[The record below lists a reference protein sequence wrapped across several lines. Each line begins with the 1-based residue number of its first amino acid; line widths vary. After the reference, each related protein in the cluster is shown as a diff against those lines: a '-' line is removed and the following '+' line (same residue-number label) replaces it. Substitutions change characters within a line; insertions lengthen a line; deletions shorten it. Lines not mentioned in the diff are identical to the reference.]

1 MNTRHSDR
9 LLLCLCWIIYLGM
22 ILTSGALSSFI
33 ATWQHTLILVAAV
46 TFVVLAAVSWWAHDG
61 TTHEHHQHSTRS
73 PADQVIQTL
82 VHCLPLFLIAALG
95 ATALG
100 GQAFST
106 SGFRAP
112 PSGPGPGPG
121 IAPATAAPL
130 AHAAPPGEF
139 TIADV
144 YSGHPVSTSEVTVI
158 GMAYAPSD
166 EDYARLPGGLTKDV
180 VPLLLYRY
188 QIICCA
194 ADATPLYIGV
204 LGVDRTRFTN
214 DSWVR
219 ITGTLTPPAP
229 PANVGIL
236 HATSSEAISE
246 PAEPYLKR
254 SL

>member
-100 GQAFST
+100 SQAFST

-112 PSGPGPGPG
+112 APGLAPG
-121 IAPATAAPL
+121 ATP

-144 YSGHPVSTSEVTVI
+144 YSGHPLSTSEVTVI

-204 LGVDRTRFTN
+204 LDVDRTRFAN

-219 ITGTLTPPAP
+219 IIGTLTPPAP

-236 HATSSEAISE
+236 RAISIEAISE